1 MSTGWVRRTVLG
13 TLRWS
18 WTRWDACE
26 VKAVHRWRAVSLLG
40 KGSLETG
47 WKMNRPWICIKR
59 RTFCSREGHS
69 MSHRWGQGRLLFT
82 PPALVKAER
91 WMLQSTIPCLIIKVT
106 YAYCK
111 YPWKDRKY
119 KGITKKSS
127 ISLWCLSWQA
137 LFCALKKKKKKKKEK
152 TNPWSDYTDIS
163 LACFFFFFNLS
174 KYWKHFILLKY
185 FSRIW

>member
-1 MSTGWVRRTVLG
+1 
-13 TLRWS
+13 
-18 WTRWDACE
+18 
-26 VKAVHRWRAVSLLG
+26 
-40 KGSLETG
+40 
-47 WKMNRPWICIKR
+47 MNRPWICIKR

-137 LFCALKKKKKKKKEK
+137 LFCALKKKKKKKKKKLIHYQNIK
-152 TNPWSDYTDIS
+152 TFLW
-163 LACFFFFFNLS
+163 LAFFFFLTYQNIGS
-174 KYWKHFILLKY
+174 IS
-185 FSRIW
+185 FS